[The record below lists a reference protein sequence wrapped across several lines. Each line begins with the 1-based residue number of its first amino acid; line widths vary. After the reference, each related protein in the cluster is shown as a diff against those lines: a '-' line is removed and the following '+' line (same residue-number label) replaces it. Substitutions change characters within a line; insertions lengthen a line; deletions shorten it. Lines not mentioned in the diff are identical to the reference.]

1 RIKHNI
7 SPTMSDFCKEK
18 SSWPELVG
26 TKGTTA
32 KHIIEKENPHVKAI
46 LVPEGSAVTLD
57 FVCSRVRV
65 VINRPGFVIMTPM
78 IG

>member
-7 SPTMSDFCKEK
+7 SPTMSDFCTEK

-32 KHIIEKENPHVKAI
+32 VHKIEKENPRVKAI
-46 LVPEGSAVTLD
+46 LVPEGSPIIWNIN
-57 FVCSRVRV
+57 CGRVWV
-65 VINRPGFVIMTPM
+65 MINHAGFVIKTPV